1 MKASKTERII
11 RRVAGLLA
19 VVMLAVVLFSSFYIA
34 EESGHLCRSH
44 SESEEC
50 PVCETLRLCKAAL
63 HQIGL
68 GVVMLVSL
76 AIPVLRSV
84 VTKSLRACML
94 TPESLVSRKV
104 RMND

>member
-34 EESGHLCRSH
+34 EESGHRCTGH
-44 SESEEC
+44 CESEEC

-68 GVVMLVSL
+68 GVVLLVSL
-76 AIPVLRSV
+76 VIPTILST
-84 VTKSLRACML
+84 VTKSLRACTM

-104 RMND
+104 RLND